1 MSDLSTTETAF
12 EGLRLT
18 RERPRTVLWWWAAYI
33 AASLIQFFIAIQSP
47 FLRLNDQLTA
57 LQGQSEA
64 LQRNASDPAAAQQF
78 LTTLGHIAGPMLLFA
93 ILVLLIQM
101 VLSTAV
107 LRAVLRPA
115 DRTAG
120 YLRFGMD
127 ELRQLGLAMIV
138 LFSMLVYAFV
148 VSLASSLVIAVL
160 SGLSGGAIPASA
172 LGAVAVAVI
181 WIAFLYPAVRL
192 SLAPAMTLAD
202 GRISFL
208 RAWALTKNRFW
219 TLLGAYAVTLAI
231 AATISICGFMILYV
245 ITHLVFRDFG
255 PSSPLTM
262 QSLVSPAHVI
272 LIVGNGLLGALV
284 GAVATAPIASA
295 FRQITGRVGAP
306 VNPTATVSNSGSPWG
321 QP

>member
-18 RERPRTVLWWWAAYI
+18 RERPRTVLWWWAANI

-138 LFSMLVYAFV
+138 LFSMLVYAFI

-160 SGLSGGAIPASA
+160 SGLSGGALPASA

-208 RAWALTKNRFW
+208 RAWALT
-219 TLLGAYAVTLAI
+219 
-231 AATISICGFMILYV
+231 
-245 ITHLVFRDFG
+245 
-255 PSSPLTM
+255 
-262 QSLVSPAHVI
+262 
-272 LIVGNGLLGALV
+272 
-284 GAVATAPIASA
+284 
-295 FRQITGRVGAP
+295 
-306 VNPTATVSNSGSPWG
+306 
-321 QP
+321 

>member
-78 LTTLGHIAGPMLLFA
+78 LTGPMLLFA

-181 WIAFLYPAVRL
+181 WIAFLYP
-192 SLAPAMTLAD
+192 PAMTLAD